1 MSVGIIASLNSSRS
15 WHFLLSDL
23 SFFSLSLSSQ
33 RTTPPCVTFL
43 WVVGGGRTV
52 VTLLLQVQFMNMLWH
67 QTILYHLK
75 HVPTMILKS
84 VSISAVLMLT
94 EVQNSATRK
103 DCFINIHF
111 HDIFTNKFF
120 HLQLKSPEVHFYYTS
135 KKCNC
140 EPSAFIHIV
149 YDLCHRG
156 QLLSSRNGVF
166 SDIKWNTVFYVVQ
179 IHTELLR
186 VCEQRSAEYWTAVRT
201 VGVSGF
207 RRVTRVTALMDIRWT
222 CPAWPALVGE
232 QTRIQPK
239 L

>member
-84 VSISAVLMLT
+84 VSISTVLMLT

-111 HDIFTNKFF
+111 HNIFTNKFF
-120 HLQLKSPEVHFYYTS
+120 HLQLKSPEVHFYHTS

-166 SDIKWNTVFYVVQ
+166 SDIKWNCVLRGSDPYRAFEGLRAEECGILNGCENGRCVRVQ
-179 IHTELLR
+179 EGYTCDCFDGYTLDLSRMTCIGRRPNTHT
-186 VCEQRSAEYWTAVRT
+186 A
-201 VGVSGF
+201 
-207 RRVTRVTALMDIRWT
+207 
-222 CPAWPALVGE
+222 
-232 QTRIQPK
+232 
-239 L
+239 